1 MPKTYRERPLPK
13 VDENYGLPILKS
25 RADKTYAK
33 LAEYIQQLDPDFIM
47 EAAQE
52 IGLDECI
59 TRNKKRD
66 ALDVDLTNLQ
76 AVALTSALA
85 ALVELR
91 RSARG

>member
-25 RADKTYAK
+25 RADKIYNQ
-33 LAEYIQQLDPDFIM
+33 LARYVRRLDPDFIM

-66 ALDVDLTNLQ
+66 ALDMDLTNLQ

-91 RSARG
+91 DNAGV